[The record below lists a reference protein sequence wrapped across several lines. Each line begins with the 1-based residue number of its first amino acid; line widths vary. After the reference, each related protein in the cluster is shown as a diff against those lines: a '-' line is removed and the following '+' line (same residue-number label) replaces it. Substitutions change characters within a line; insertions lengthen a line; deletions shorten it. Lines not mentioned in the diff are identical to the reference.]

1 MVPTVHCGIKAEVSW
16 FLMDLSRLAI
26 NKFSFDLS
34 LFSCKGVQKIKDFLD
49 RMLLENIQF
58 LGRKLCAQVFSFF
71 VFVNIIIIFSD
82 SLLLKLN
89 SHMPNEFN
97 ENTAMKNDSMITW
110 KKSKAC
116 YDAISSLNTKI
127 NVFCKTRQ
135 QR

>member
-34 LFSCKGVQKIKDFLD
+34 FFLQGSSKIKDFLD

-97 ENTAMKNDSMITW
+97 KIRQWKMIQW
-110 KKSKAC
+110 LHEKKSKAC